1 MCMTCATANLLIDT
15 PSAIVRR
22 GALEIR
28 QVLLELEPCLLQ
40 WEGWECTQLLIEHS
54 KYRSPGWPVGP
65 RDSVTVSARLRSPAD
80 GTVRR
85 CSRSLA
91 FPSSTFLIW
100 QVRRCSRSLAFPS
113 STFLIW
119 QVRRC
124 SRSLAFPSCA
134 LPKGS
139 DGGALLRR
147 RALQFSCTSRL
158 WHDRLMAAKHGGHF
172 RMPNVG
178 TRACSATVGG
188 TSSSQSRRVPP

>member
-113 STFLIW
+113 
-119 QVRRC
+119 
-124 SRSLAFPSCA
+124 CA

>member
-15 PSAIVRR
+15 PSVIVRR

-80 GTVRR
+80 GT
-85 CSRSLA
+85 
-91 FPSSTFLIW
+91 
-100 QVRRCSRSLAFPS
+100 
-113 STFLIW
+113 
-119 QVRRC
+119 VRRC